1 LRATGKTEDGRL
13 SDRAES
19 KKHVLARIADAL
31 ERIAPAPPAAADP
44 LSHPAYVWRD
54 GSLLATRAFA
64 PLPLDLLSG
73 IEAQKAALVE
83 NSRRLAHRHAAHDVL
98 LWGARGA
105 GKSALV
111 KASVGALQR
120 RGEAIALVEVA
131 GEQLDALPRLFDL
144 IADAPRAFVL
154 FVDDLGFEDGS
165 GAPRLLR
172 SLLEGGAEARPAN
185 ARLYVTANRRHIV
198 SRSLA
203 EQDDP
208 INPRDVIDDK
218 LALADRFGLSLGFHV
233 CDQPTYVTMVAG
245 YAARLGLP
253 FDEKEAIGWA
263 TQRGSR
269 SGRVAWQYVVDLAGR
284 EGKAVSSVDAGGSPL
299 RDQA

>member
-1 LRATGKTEDGRL
+1 MASGKK
-13 SDRAES
+13 A
-19 KKHVLARIADAL
+19 LARIAEAL
-31 ERIAPAPPAAADP
+31 ERMAPPPPAAADP
-44 LSHPAYVWRD
+44 LAHPAYIWR
-54 GSLLATRAFA
+54 GGVLAPARAFA

-73 IEAQKAALVE
+73 VEAQKAALVE
-83 NSRRLAHRHAAHDVL
+83 NARRLAAGHAAHDVL

-111 KASVGALQR
+111 KASVGALQAE
-120 RGEAIALVEVA
+120 GAAVALIEVA
-131 GEQLDALPRLFDL
+131 GEQLAELPRLFDL
-144 IADAPRAFVL
+144 IAGAERAYLL
-154 FVDDLGFEDGS
+154 FIDDLGFDEGS
-165 GAPRLLR
+165 AAPRLLR

-185 ARLYVTANRRHIV
+185 ARLVVTANRRHIV

-233 CDQPTYVTMVAG
+233 CDQPTYVVMVAG
-245 YAARLGLP
+245 YAARYGLP
-253 FDEKEAIGWA
+253 LDEQEAISWA

-269 SGRVAWQYVVDLAGR
+269 SGRVAWQYVVELAGR
-284 EGKAVSSVDAGGSPL
+284 HGRTL
-299 RDQA
+299 